1 MGLFVTQTFAAGK
14 WSEGQPISAPFLMVD
29 IHDSDIA
36 TITFQPGPESGGLV
50 YLGFQPRDYFDDD
63 TASADVDL
71 DRQAIALAAWAHEV
85 TGASAEA
92 SSIRPLL
99 AEGRVE
105 EPMDVFVEET
115 VDRLLEILG
124 VPGLPLDDA

>member
-1 MGLFVTQTFAAGK
+1 MGLFVTQTFAGGK
-14 WSEGQPISAPFLMVD
+14 SSEGQPVTAPFLMVD

-36 TITFQPGPESGGLV
+36 TITFQPGPEAGGLV
-50 YLGFQPRDYFDDD
+50 YLGYQPRDYFDDD

-71 DRQAIALAAWAHEV
+71 DRQASALAVWAQEV
-85 TGASAEA
+85 TGTGVEA

-99 AEGRVE
+99 AEEGVE

-115 VDRLLEILG
+115 VDRLLETLG
-124 VPGLPLDDA
+124 VPRFPWEEV